1 LGTEYNHQVSP
12 RHFRPIRLSRR
23 PEPFDSEDF
32 IYELKIDG
40 FRAFAHLE
48 NGKGELVSRNGNTFH
63 GFAELATWLADNLK
77 VESSVLDGEIACID
91 GEGRPIFKDL
101 LFRKSA
107 CIYVAFDLLYLNGK
121 DLRTL
126 PLIERKRQLRKLLS
140 RKRSRILY
148 LDHVENDG
156 KLLFEQIVK
165 MDLEGMV
172 CKRKSSPY
180 RATEKPSPYW
190 IKVKNR
196 RYSQLEG
203 REELFER

>member
-1 LGTEYNHQVSP
+1 
-12 RHFRPIRLSRR
+12 
-23 PEPFDSEDF
+23 
-32 IYELKIDG
+32 
-40 FRAFAHLE
+40 
-48 NGKGELVSRNGNTFH
+48 
-63 GFAELATWLADNLK
+63 
-77 VESSVLDGEIACID
+77 
-91 GEGRPIFKDL
+91 
-101 LFRKSA
+101 
-107 CIYVAFDLLYLNGK
+107 LLYLNGK

-126 PLIERKRQLRKLLS
+126 PLIERKRQLRKLLG

-165 MDLEGMV
+165 LDLEGMA

-196 RYSQLEG
+196 TYSQLEG
-203 REELFER
+203 REELFERQP

>member
-1 LGTEYNHQVSP
+1 M
-12 RHFRPIRLSRR
+12 
-23 PEPFDSEDF
+23 
-32 IYELKIDG
+32 
-40 FRAFAHLE
+40 
-48 NGKGELVSRNGNTFH
+48 
-63 GFAELATWLADNLK
+63 
-77 VESSVLDGEIACID
+77 SVLDGEIACID

-101 LFRKSA
+101 LFRKST
-107 CIYVAFDLLYLNGK
+107 CIFVAFDLPYLNGK

-126 PLIERKRQLRKLLS
+126 PLIERKRQLRKLLG
-140 RKRSRILY
+140 RKRSRTLY

-180 RATEKPSPYW
+180 RATEKPSLYW
-190 IKVKNR
+190 IKVKNP

-203 REELFER
+203 RVELFERTLR

>member
-1 LGTEYNHQVSP
+1 M
-12 RHFRPIRLSRR
+12 
-23 PEPFDSEDF
+23 
-32 IYELKIDG
+32 KIDG
-40 FRAFAHLE
+40 FRALAHIAD
-48 NGKGELVSRNGNTFH
+48 GKGELISRNGNVFR
-63 GFAELATWLADNLK
+63 GFAELATWIAEHLK
-77 VESSVLDGEIACID
+77 VEDAVLDGEIACID

-101 LFRKSA
+101 LFRKST
-107 CIYVAFDLLYLNGK
+107 CIFVAFDLLYLNGK

-126 PLIERKRQLRKLLS
+126 PLIERKRQLRKLLG

-156 KLLFEQIVK
+156 RLLFEQIVK

-190 IKVKNR
+190 IKVKNP
-196 RYSQLEG
+196 RYSQAEG
-203 REELFER
+203 REELFEAR